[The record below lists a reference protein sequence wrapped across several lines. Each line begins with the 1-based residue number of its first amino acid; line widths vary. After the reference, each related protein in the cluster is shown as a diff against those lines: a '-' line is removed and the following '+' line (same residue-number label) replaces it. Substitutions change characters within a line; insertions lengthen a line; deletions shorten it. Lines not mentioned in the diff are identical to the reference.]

1 MPTPPLPNRAQIEAA
16 PPLEFAPPPER
27 ETRTTIRIEVAP
39 DGLHITAEYVGQLA
53 SIPAAL
59 ERLRAAGV
67 LELVAQGRPASVTP
81 APAPAAQQRQPAQR
95 VEPFFRPDGTA
106 CCPTHNKPLQ
116 DGQWGRY
123 CPAKAAPGEPA
134 TPKGYCSLRFVD

>member
-1 MPTPPLPNRAQIEAA
+1 MPTPPLPTRHQVDQAA
-16 PPLEFAPPPER
+16 PLDFAPPPER

-59 ERLRAAGV
+59 ERLRATGV
-67 LELVAQGRPASVTP
+67 LELVAAGRLAR
-81 APAPAAQQRQPAQR
+81 PAPAAQPRRQAAER
-95 VEPFFRPDGTA
+95 VDPFYRPDGTA

-123 CPAKAAPGEPA
+123 CPAKAADGEPA
-134 TPKGYCSLRFVD
+134 TSKGYCALRFAD

>member
-1 MPTPPLPNRAQIEAA
+1 MPTPPLPTRQQVDAA
-16 PPLEFAPPPER
+16 APLEFAPAPTR
-27 ETRTTIRIEVAP
+27 EQRTTIRIEVAP

-53 SIPAAL
+53 SIPAAI

-67 LELVAQGRPASVTP
+67 LELVASSRAAGM
-81 APAPAAQQRQPAQR
+81 APAPAAQQRQAAQR
-95 VEPFFRPDGTA
+95 VEPFYRPDGTA

-123 CPAKAAPGEPA
+123 CSSKAAAGEPA
-134 TPKGYCSLRFVD
+134 TPKGYCALRFTD